1 MKNEVKQA
9 GMKRCTKCKKSKD
22 KSRFGKD
29 KRLNVGLSYWCIK
42 CEKEYQHAY
51 YLRTS
56 KATRRNFKYEDS
68 HRVVG
73 GVKQK
78 LCRKCRKWKAE
89 REFHANPISRDGLKA
104 TCKKC
109 AKKSRKLSN
118 PLIPPSLRQ

>member
-1 MKNEVKQA
+1 MKNEVKQS

-22 KSRFGKD
+22 KSQFGKD
-29 KRLNVGLSYWCIK
+29 KRLKDGLSYWCIK
-42 CEKEYQHAY
+42 CEQEYQHAY

-89 REFHANPISRDGLKA
+89 REFHTNLISRDGLKA

-109 AKKSRKLSN
+109 AKKSR
-118 PLIPPSLRQ
+118 IF